1 MAKASDDGDEGN
13 SLLITPEPS
22 AAGETKENVAFLK
35 KVQDAHET
43 LQHLASIVSEV
54 ERKQNMIL
62 RAAPPE
68 DSMKQELQTLR
79 DEITLL
85 ASVLCWKLSSKS
97 SKLGENAT
105 WFLDSFPCLL
115 TGIEPRGGGDGA
127 EHVPG
132 NTEMQKMQHTVLLK
146 ESWELMGHLDT
157 IQAEYRDGN
166 MERIRQQLKIA
177 GTNVSDQALDE
188 MLKTD
193 VFTENVLD
201 VVKAKQEALKE
212 VEFRHDEILKLEQSI
227 KALHQ
232 VFPRLAVRVEDQ
244 EDGIHTS
251 NRHWIS
257 FGEKA
262 KGDLKETIGFH
273 QRPHILISHSR
284 KIWLALCLTI
294 LLLIVTIILVVTFT

>member
-1 MAKASDDGDEGN
+1 MAEASDDGDEGN

-22 AAGETKENVAFLK
+22 AAGEMKENVAFLK

-43 LQHLASIVSEV
+43 LQNLASVVSEV

-62 RAAPPE
+62 KAAPPE

-79 DEITLL
+79 DEIALL
-85 ASVLCWKLSSKS
+85 ASVLCWKLSS
-97 SKLGENAT
+97 
-105 WFLDSFPCLL
+105 
-115 TGIEPRGGGDGA
+115 IEPRGGGDGA

-132 NTEMQKMQHTVLLK
+132 DTEMQKMQHTVLLK

-232 VFPRLAVRVEDQ
+232 VFPRLAVKVEDQ
-244 EDGIHTS
+244 EDGIHSS
-251 NRHWIS
+251 NRHWNS

-262 KGDLKETIGFH
+262 KGDLKETIVFH
-273 QRPHILISHSR
+273 QMPNILISHSR